1 MWVTHVRTVRSK
13 QRQEKQRKRE
23 ERRVLSWKC
32 DWVPG
37 EHLDKDLSHIRA
49 SNGKTQEG
57 EEMKSMGSFVVRPVS
72 YLQGDLQPL
81 ELLTNFFEDPLLSI
95 GSWSSGSIP
104 FILYPILSIH
114 ALIDDGKNT
123 FAIENL
129 IIK

>member
-1 MWVTHVRTVRSK
+1 MTHVRTVRSK

-23 ERRVLSWKC
+23 ERRVSSWKC

-37 EHLDKDLSHIRA
+37 EHLDKELSHNRA

-57 EEMKSMGSFVVRPVS
+57 EEMKSMGSCVVRPVS
-72 YLQGDLQPL
+72 YLQGDLQTL
-81 ELLTNFFEDPLLSI
+81 ELLTNFFEGPLLSI

-114 ALIDDGKNT
+114 ALIDDGKGT